1 MKYAILDDARK
12 IINII
17 EVEPELAPDFNA
29 HYLGGSPLGI
39 GDQYPETEL
48 TPDAQPTELQSIG
61 QQITDEQLDRIE
73 MGQAFTD
80 LELTI
85 LGGIQ
90 NV

>member
-1 MKYAILDDARK
+1 MTYAIIENEK
-12 IINII
+12 CINAIKSETDFAESI
-17 EVEPELAPDFNA
+17 GAVPIPDGFW
-29 HYLGGSPLGI
+29 I
-39 GDQYPETEL
+39 GDYYDGEWHHEKPQKT
-48 TPDAQPTELQSIG
+48 TELQSIG

-73 MGQAFTD
+73 MGQAITD